1 MRKNGS
7 VFSMMRERNLDL
19 LRAYREALNRNM
31 RSDKDLVY
39 MDLLTETVASQA
51 SRYWVSVE
59 RASSVIYQMNKGAIP
74 KGMKDNAKVFYKS
87 LFEKFVSYRSD
98 HPKMPIKHIV
108 SIIIESPAPCFVLTP
123 ESAKAII
130 SKMRKECYEQTM
142 RRLRH
147 CF

>member
-1 MRKNGS
+1 MT
-7 VFSMMRERNLDL
+7 RERNLDL
-19 LRAYREALNRNM
+19 LRAYREALDRNM

-39 MDLLTETVASQA
+39 MDLLTETVSSQA

-59 RASSVIYQMNKGAIP
+59 RASSVIYQMNKGNMP
-74 KGMKDNAKVFYKS
+74 KGMKENAKVFYMS
-87 LFEKFVSYRSD
+87 LFERFESYRSE
-98 HPKMPIKHIV
+98 HHKMPIKHIV
-108 SIIIESPAPCFVLTP
+108 SVIIESPAPCFVLTP

-130 SKMRKECYEQTM
+130 SKMRKECYERTM

>member
-59 RASSVIYQMNKGAIP
+59 RASSVIYQMNKGAMP

-87 LFEKFVSYRSD
+87 LLSRTD
-98 HPKMPIKHIV
+98 RITPKCP
-108 SIIIESPAPCFVLTP
+108 
-123 ESAKAII
+123 
-130 SKMRKECYEQTM
+130 
-142 RRLRH
+142 
-147 CF
+147 

>member
-51 SRYWVSVE
+51 S
-59 RASSVIYQMNKGAIP
+59 
-74 KGMKDNAKVFYKS
+74 
-87 LFEKFVSYRSD
+87 
-98 HPKMPIKHIV
+98 
-108 SIIIESPAPCFVLTP
+108 
-123 ESAKAII
+123 
-130 SKMRKECYEQTM
+130 
-142 RRLRH
+142 
-147 CF
+147 